1 MPSLAIA
8 STVIALWAGSAL
20 SPGPRSPSPVPVVT
34 AIPARP
40 VRGSLIRL
48 IVTDTAAAERPWSW
62 IDGAAGGE
70 PLHFRA
76 DGNGRYSALAGI
88 PLEGP
93 DSLGVTLR
101 VTFGDG
107 TQDSCSL
114 AIFVLQPE
122 YIMERLHVSPK
133 MAAPDSA
140 AQARIAVEQ
149 SRAREVGHQ
158 AHDTPK
164 LWTEPFLP
172 PRDSRITSS
181 FGTGREF
188 NRKVVSRHLGTD
200 FAGANGDPVRASNR
214 GVVAL
219 LADFYLAGKVIYVDH
234 GEGLIS
240 AYFHLSS
247 ASVAQGDTV
256 ERGQVIGAVGA
267 SGRVTGPHLH
277 WVTRY
282 GGVTVDP
289 ASVLRLLGEEG
300 EQD

>member
-1 MPSLAIA
+1 
-8 STVIALWAGSAL
+8 
-20 SPGPRSPSPVPVVT
+20 
-34 AIPARP
+34 

-48 IVTDTAAAERPWSW
+48 IVTDTASVERPWSW
-62 IDGAAGGE
+62 VDGSAGGE
-70 PLHFRA
+70 PLHFHA
-76 DGNGRYSALAGI
+76 DGIRQFSALAGI

-93 DSLGVTLR
+93 DSLGITLI

-107 TQDSCSL
+107 TQDTSSI

-133 MAAPDSA
+133 MATPDSA
-140 AQARIAVEQ
+140 AQTRIAVEQ
-149 SRAREVGHQ
+149 SRAREVGRH

-172 PRDSRITSS
+172 PRDSRITST

-188 NRKVVSRHLGTD
+188 NGKAVSRHLGTD
-200 FAGANGDPVRASNR
+200 FAGAKGDPVRASNR
-214 GVVAL
+214 GVVTL
-219 LADFYLAGKVIYVDH
+219 LVDFYLAGKVIYLDH

-247 ASVAQGDTV
+247 ANVAQGDTV

-289 ASVLRLLGEEG
+289 VSVLRLLGEEK
-300 EQD
+300 E